1 MYPKLSKLWSWIYS
15 KRNKK
20 IHKKQKYN
28 SKYRIQAYD
37 SIMSG
42 SFCIG
47 FIDFILKGKILP
59 DYTNLFSPN
68 SYEKNDEII
77 LTCFQ

>member
-1 MYPKLSKLWSWIYS
+1 
-15 KRNKK
+15 
-20 IHKKQKYN
+20 
-28 SKYRIQAYD
+28 
-37 SIMSG
+37 MSG

-47 FIDFILKGKILP
+47 FIDFILKDKILP